1 MLIWIL
7 ALTIAYLLGSI
18 PFGYV
23 LVRTFKD
30 EDIRAT
36 GSGNI
41 GATNVARTGSK
52 GLAAATFFLDAL
64 KGFLA
69 VVIAQHLV
77 MSHSFPDGYRVAAAA
92 GLFVMLGHI
101 FPVWLAFRGGK
112 GAATALGVFMALSP
126 GVALISLLLF
136 IVVAVATRYVSL
148 ASIVAAITM
157 VVLAIAY
164 DNKRS
169 LFVDL
174 CYFVMG
180 IFVVAKHHSNIR
192 RLLAGTESRIG
203 AKKV

>member
-1 MLIWIL
+1 
-7 ALTIAYLLGSI
+7 
-18 PFGYV
+18 
-23 LVRTFKD
+23 
-30 EDIRAT
+30 
-36 GSGNI
+36 
-41 GATNVARTGSK
+41 
-52 GLAAATFFLDAL
+52 
-64 KGFLA
+64 
-69 VVIAQHLV
+69 
-77 MSHSFPDGYRVAAAA
+77 
-92 GLFVMLGHI
+92 MLGHI